1 MVGFVVRRLAW
12 AAAQLVAATLILFV
26 LFFVAPG
33 PDLSVSGSFGTP
45 SHGEGRSARFQQSPG
60 RFNETGSA
68 VGEYVRFLGHLAH
81 GNLGHSHRNRQDVAS
96 LVAKAWPATASLVLG
111 GLVLSLATS
120 VAVGVYSAMRPR
132 SLVDRAGTLLVLA
145 GVAAHPAWL
154 GLVLA
159 WLLGYKLHWFPLLG
173 YCDVIRPSAAH
184 ECGGPVQWA
193 YHLLLPWLVFGAGFA
208 ALYTR
213 MIRSS
218 LLETMH
224 EDYVR
229 TARAKGVAE
238 LAVLRR
244 HAFRAAM
251 LPLATMLTMD
261 VGLAFGGTMFVER
274 VFDIPG
280 LGRLLV
286 LAIPRRDLPVI
297 MGVMVVV
304 AACVLVLNLFLDLLL
319 GALDPRIRTIEPRRA
334 RAPST
339 RRAQA
344 SAEPAAQP
352 R

>member
-1 MVGFVVRRLAW
+1 
-12 AAAQLVAATLILFV
+12 
-26 LFFVAPG
+26 
-33 PDLSVSGSFGTP
+33 
-45 SHGEGRSARFQQSPG
+45 
-60 RFNETGSA
+60 
-68 VGEYVRFLGHLAH
+68 
-81 GNLGHSHRNRQDVAS
+81 
-96 LVAKAWPATASLVLG
+96 
-111 GLVLSLATS
+111 
-120 VAVGVYSAMRPR
+120 MRPR
-132 SLVDRAGTLLVLA
+132 SLVDRAGTVLVLA

-159 WLLGYKLHWFPLLG
+159 WLLGYELHWFPLLG

-184 ECGGPVQWA
+184 ACGGPVQWA
-193 YHLLLPWLVFGAGFA
+193 YHLALPWFVFGAGFA

-218 LLETMH
+218 LLEAMH

-229 TARAKGVAE
+229 TARAKGLPE
-238 LAVLRR
+238 LAVVRR

-297 MGVMVVV
+297 MGVMIVV
-304 AACVLVLNLFLDLLL
+304 AAFVLVLNLFLDLLL

-334 RAPST
+334 KAAST

-344 SAEPAAQP
+344 SAAPAAQP